1 MMEIKVVSAQE
12 IESYIDIIANL
23 RITIFKEYPYLYDG
37 DYTYE
42 QKYLKKFLET
52 PDSLICVA
60 YDENQIVGA
69 ITALPLKY
77 EDELIKKPFLNQ
89 GISMDTVY
97 YYSEALI
104 LQEYRKKGIGIKMFK
119 MAEEKIISMGKYTF
133 FTFAAIERNENH
145 PQKPKDYQ
153 SPYPFFGK
161 IGFQQRRDLVC
172 QMSWKEIDQTQESIK
187 SLYFW
192 TKKK

>member
-104 LQEYRKKGIGIKMFK
+104 LQEYRKKGLELKCLKWRKRKLFRWKNTPFLLLQPSNAMKTIHKSQKTTNRPTLFSEK
-119 MAEEKIISMGKYTF
+119 LDLYKEEI
-133 FTFAAIERNENH
+133 
-145 PQKPKDYQ
+145 
-153 SPYPFFGK
+153 
-161 IGFQQRRDLVC
+161 
-172 QMSWKEIDQTQESIK
+172 
-187 SLYFW
+187 
-192 TKKK
+192 